1 MKKILYS
8 PGKINMVLDVGY
20 LRQDN
25 YHEIKSVV
33 FPMSLCDKIEFDY
46 EQGDFKLQTNLPE
59 IDTTTNNF
67 IIQIIHE
74 MESIWDFKANVSIF
88 IHKKIPILSGLGGGS
103 SNAATIMKELVCHFH
118 LKASDEQL
126 VDIGKKYSC
135 DIPFFIYGK
144 PALVQGAGE
153 KVSFINSDFKCNAL
167 LIKPSYGIS
176 SEQAYRSI
184 NITLC
189 KHPCIEDMLYGLKH
203 MQYEKI
209 FSSVGNS
216 FLYNNPKLSRKYY
229 TLAPVLKKIGFD
241 AVSITGTGSCF
252 FALTMDSDILSLGYH
267 ALIQRQYPFVQ
278 CVDIPYI
285 LSQTDI

>member
-8 PGKINMVLDVGY
+8 PAKINIALDVGY

-33 FPMSLCDKIEFDY
+33 FPVSLCDKIEFDY
-46 EQGDFKLQTNLPE
+46 EQRGFTLQTDSPE
-59 IDTTTNNF
+59 ISTTTNNF

-74 MESIWDFKANVSIF
+74 MESIWDFKANVGIF

-126 VDIGKKYSC
+126 IDIGKKYSC

-153 KVSFINSDFKCNAL
+153 VVSFINSDFKCNAL
-167 LIKPSYGIS
+167 LIKPPYGIS
-176 SEQAYRSI
+176 SKQAYHSM
-184 NITLC
+184 NIKLC
-189 KHPCIEDMLYGLKH
+189 KHPCIEDMLYGLKN
-203 MQYEKI
+203 MQYKKI
-209 FSSVGNS
+209 FSSVGSS
-216 FLYNNPKLSRKYY
+216 FLYSNRKLSREYY

-241 AVSITGTGSCF
+241 AVSVTGTGSCF
-252 FALTMDSDILSLGYH
+252 FALTMNSNILSLGYQT
-267 ALIQRQYPFVQ
+267 LIQRQYPFVQ

-285 LSQTDI
+285 LN

>member
-8 PGKINMVLDVGY
+8 PAKINIALDVGY

-33 FPMSLCDKIEFDY
+33 FPVSLCDKIEFDY
-46 EQGDFKLQTNLPE
+46 EQRGFTLQTDSPE
-59 IDTTTNNF
+59 ISTTTNNF

-74 MESIWDFKANVSIF
+74 MESIWDFKANVGIF

-126 VDIGKKYSC
+126 IDIGKKYSC

-153 KVSFINSDFKCNAL
+153 VVSFINSDCDLMIFKGNINCYICL
-167 LIKPSYGIS
+167 LKSPL
-176 SEQAYRSI
+176 
-184 NITLC
+184 TLENT
-189 KHPCIEDMLYGLKH
+189 KFIAGE
-203 MQYEKI
+203 
-209 FSSVGNS
+209 
-216 FLYNNPKLSRKYY
+216 
-229 TLAPVLKKIGFD
+229 
-241 AVSITGTGSCF
+241 
-252 FALTMDSDILSLGYH
+252 LSLKVSLVLYLPTGHYE
-267 ALIQRQYPFVQ
+267 P
-278 CVDIPYI
+278 
-285 LSQTDI
+285 